1 MKRSGWTKEIF
12 SYMIVAALT
21 IVVLC
26 LVYWGIDMARP
37 MIYSGDGVSAS
48 YLVKTINETGWFL
61 ENPWVGGAYG
71 ANWGDYTMC
80 DNLSFILVKFFCL
93 FSDNCFL
100 IFNLFYFSTFVLVS
114 LAAYFVFRSF
124 QVETV
129 VAMTGSLLYSFLA
142 YHQQRLPHVWLTPYF
157 MVPLGL
163 LVGIW
168 IAYDEYHMDTLQ
180 WRSLFRQKKIVAS
193 SVILFLSAFTGFY
206 YAFFTCVVICIAG
219 VIAVL
224 RKRTFKRVL
233 FIAYSLF
240 VVCLGVVANV
250 YPSLLYWMKEGVNQD
265 SELLLRGSESSE
277 VYALKMI
284 QLLMPRMEHRL
295 QKLADIAAS
304 YYDAFPLNNENQSAT
319 LGVVGVVGFI
329 LLLLL
334 MFKPKGDRKYVT
346 EIKKL
351 NIGIFLVATI
361 GGVGGIFGLCF
372 STPMRCYNR
381 LSIYIAFLA
390 LLYLALITTD
400 LFGRYG
406 TTRLRRAVCFCSCLI
421 VLGIGLWDQT
431 VNVGEAEQAEE
442 TRSFDS
448 DRNFVQELEAKLP
461 EKSMVFQLPFMKF
474 PSESSYELFTGYIHS
489 THTIWSYGGMQ
500 GREEDEWEMGLKADS
515 VDEFL
520 KHICEAGYRGLYID
534 RRLYAEEGY
543 DFADLQQQLDSR
555 LKTKP
560 LVSEDGR
567 LYFYELGSI

>member
-1 MKRSGWTKEIF
+1 MKRSEWTKEIF
-12 SYMIVAALT
+12 SYMIVASLT

-26 LVYWGIDMARP
+26 LLYWGIDMTRP
-37 MIYSGDGVSAS
+37 MTYSGDGISAS
-48 YLVKTINETGWFL
+48 YLVKTISDTGWFL

-71 ANWGDYTMC
+71 GNWGDYTMC
-80 DNLSFILVKFFCL
+80 DNLSFVLVKFLCL

-114 LAAYFVFRSF
+114 LTAYFVFRSF
-124 QVETV
+124 QVQTV
-129 VAMTGSLLYSFLA
+129 VAMAGSLLYSFLA
-142 YHQQRLPHVWLTPYF
+142 YHQQRLQHVWLTPYF

-168 IAYDEYHMDTLQ
+168 IAYDEYNIDSLK

-219 VIAVL
+219 IIVVL
-224 RKRTFKRVL
+224 RKRTLKRVL

-240 VVCLGVVANV
+240 VVCLGVVVNV
-250 YPSLLYWMKEGVNQD
+250 YPSLIYWMKEGINKD
-265 SELLLRGSESSE
+265 SELLLRGPESSE

-284 QLLMPRMEHRL
+284 QLLMPRLEHRF
-295 QKLADIAAS
+295 QKLADIAAF
-304 YYDAFPLNNENQSAT
+304 YYDAFPLNNENCSAT
-319 LGVVGVVGFI
+319 LGAVGAVGFI
-329 LLLLL
+329 LLLVLL
-334 MFKPKGDRKYVT
+334 FRPKTSRKYVT
-346 EIKKL
+346 EIKQL
-351 NIGIFLVATI
+351 NIGIFLVAML
-361 GGVGGIFGLCF
+361 GGAGGIFGLCF

-390 LLYLALITTD
+390 LLYLALIMTD

-406 TTRLRRAVCFCSCLI
+406 TTKLRRGACFCLCLL

-431 VNVGEAEQAEE
+431 VNVGETEQAEE
-442 TRSFDS
+442 TRTFDS
-448 DRNFVQELEAKLP
+448 DRNFVQAIEAKLP

-474 PSESSYELFTGYIHS
+474 PSGGNYELFTGYIHS
-489 THTIWSYGGMQ
+489 THTIWNYGGMQ
-500 GREEDEWEMGLKADS
+500 GREEDKWEMGLKTDS

-520 KHICEAGYRGLYID
+520 KHIREAGYRGLYID
-534 RRLYAEEGY
+534 SQLYAEEGY
-543 DFADLQQQLDSR
+543 DFADLQQQLDSL